1 KKITELKK
9 EKESLALNYEQEEE
23 CLTNELNRK
32 FTQLRREKVALEQT
46 LAREQEDQVTKLK
59 MRIEKLETDMNNKQ
73 NCLDKLRREK
83 IELENAL
90 EQEQEALVNRLWKKM
105 EKLENEKRTLQEK
118 LESLGALLSA
128 SSSNQS
134 LASVPQLSTSGNGS
148 IQRWACGICLR
159 TFWSPASTSSGPGSL
174 RGSLRHQHP
183 QGPPTSLSMTP
194 GLTSPGGAPVVPV
207 QPQSPGQ
214 SPCRPLPPPPSV
226 SNTGSGDPRTGY
238 HSQHGQL
245 NQSDRW
251 SAIEKT
257 SDSTNIAPPQSP
269 MDVDSAGESSYNQ
282 HFISDQLFVV

>member
-1 KKITELKK
+1 
-9 EKESLALNYEQEEE
+9 
-23 CLTNELNRK
+23 
-32 FTQLRREKVALEQT
+32 
-46 LAREQEDQVTKLK
+46 

-148 IQRWACGICLR
+148 IQGGACGLLTHSGSQR
-159 TFWSPASTSSGPGSL
+159 PTSSGPGSL

-194 GLTSPGGAPVVPV
+194 GLTSPGGAPVVPI

-238 HSQHGQL
+238 HSQHCQL
-245 NQSDRW
+245 NQSASLTGELLMVR
-251 SAIEKT
+251 T

-269 MDVDSAGESSYNQ
+269 MDVDSADTKQLSTLVVLQKTQDLVLQWSRHKPLRSIPFPEEHRLRTTEWTTHVGQNYKIN
-282 HFISDQLFVV
+282 ISTEVCSC